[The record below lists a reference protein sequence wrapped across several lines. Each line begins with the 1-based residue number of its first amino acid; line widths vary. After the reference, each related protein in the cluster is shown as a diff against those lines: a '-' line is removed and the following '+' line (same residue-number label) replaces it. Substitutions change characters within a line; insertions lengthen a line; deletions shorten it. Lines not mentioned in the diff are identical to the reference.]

1 MKSDQQRVSLQAF
14 GGAETVTG
22 SKILLSSPSARI
34 LIDCGLFQGLK
45 SLREKNWHYPPFE
58 PALIDCV
65 VITHA
70 HLDHTGYIPLLV
82 KYGYRGAFYM
92 SGPTAELC
100 ELILRDSAKLQEED
114 AYRANRHGYTKH
126 RPAKPL
132 YTEADVEKAL
142 KQFIKVDIDKPYTFN
157 EHTTFRFFLAG
168 HILGACSV
176 QVNCYGRNILFSGDI
191 GRSRSIYLPP
201 PSPPKNNHFVIME
214 GTYGDRFHEHTDVE
228 QELAAVIKQTLFEK
242 GNLLIPCFAVGRAQ
256 ELIQLIYRLKAEK
269 SIPVSIP
276 VFLDSPMA
284 AAANK
289 TLLHYPEWATLKTG
303 LWQQMLSGL
312 VINQDFAGTSR
323 IIKQRSSKIILA
335 GSGMLTG
342 GRALEYLKHYI
353 QDKRN
358 TVLLVGFQA
367 AGTRGRALLNGAAE
381 IKIHGQYYPVLVR
394 VAEIRSLSAHA
405 DQQELVE
412 WLKGNDPVPQKVF
425 LNHGEPSS
433 LEALRIKIRDVYQT
447 DVTILQSEKEESLF
461 SI

>member
-1 MKSDQQRVSLQAF
+1 
-14 GGAETVTG
+14 
-22 SKILLSSPSARI
+22 
-34 LIDCGLFQGLK
+34 
-45 SLREKNWHYPPFE
+45 
-58 PALIDCV
+58 
-65 VITHA
+65 
-70 HLDHTGYIPLLV
+70 
-82 KYGYRGAFYM
+82 
-92 SGPTAELC
+92 
-100 ELILRDSAKLQEED
+100 
-114 AYRANRHGYTKH
+114 
-126 RPAKPL
+126 
-132 YTEADVEKAL
+132 
-142 KQFIKVDIDKPYTFN
+142 
-157 EHTTFRFFLAG
+157 
-168 HILGACSV
+168 
-176 QVNCYGRNILFSGDI
+176 
-191 GRSRSIYLPP
+191 
-201 PSPPKNNHFVIME
+201 
-214 GTYGDRFHEHTDVE
+214 
-228 QELAAVIKQTLFEK
+228 QTLFEK

-256 ELIQLIYRLKAEK
+256 ELIQLIYRLKAKK
-269 SIPVSIP
+269 SIPASIP

-303 LWQQMLSGL
+303 MWQQMLSGL

-412 WLKGNDPVPQKVF
+412 WLN
-425 LNHGEPSS
+425 
-433 LEALRIKIRDVYQT
+433 
-447 DVTILQSEKEESLF
+447 
-461 SI
+461 

>member
-142 KQFIKVDIDKPYTFN
+142 KQF
-157 EHTTFRFFLAG
+157 
-168 HILGACSV
+168 
-176 QVNCYGRNILFSGDI
+176 
-191 GRSRSIYLPP
+191 
-201 PSPPKNNHFVIME
+201 
-214 GTYGDRFHEHTDVE
+214 
-228 QELAAVIKQTLFEK
+228 
-242 GNLLIPCFAVGRAQ
+242 
-256 ELIQLIYRLKAEK
+256 
-269 SIPVSIP
+269 
-276 VFLDSPMA
+276 
-284 AAANK
+284 
-289 TLLHYPEWATLKTG
+289 
-303 LWQQMLSGL
+303 
-312 VINQDFAGTSR
+312 
-323 IIKQRSSKIILA
+323 
-335 GSGMLTG
+335 
-342 GRALEYLKHYI
+342 
-353 QDKRN
+353 
-358 TVLLVGFQA
+358 
-367 AGTRGRALLNGAAE
+367 
-381 IKIHGQYYPVLVR
+381 
-394 VAEIRSLSAHA
+394 
-405 DQQELVE
+405 
-412 WLKGNDPVPQKVF
+412 
-425 LNHGEPSS
+425 
-433 LEALRIKIRDVYQT
+433 
-447 DVTILQSEKEESLF
+447 
-461 SI
+461 